1 MISVNTIS
9 FDYFIAETLM
19 PLSHGWTVVLAS
31 EEESN
36 HKELLKKVVM
46 ENHVNI
52 METTPT

>member
-1 MISVNTIS
+1 
-9 FDYFIAETLM
+9 M